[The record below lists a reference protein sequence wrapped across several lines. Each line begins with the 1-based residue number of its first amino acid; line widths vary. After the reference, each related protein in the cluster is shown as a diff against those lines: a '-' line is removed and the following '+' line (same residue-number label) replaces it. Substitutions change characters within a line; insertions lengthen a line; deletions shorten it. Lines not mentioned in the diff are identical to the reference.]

1 MGGELDRGGVSLESL
16 PVDVGAQAV
25 GVAVVQSADAFGVE
39 ADLPN
44 TRVAASTVFSIPV
57 HPSLTDADVT
67 RVVEA
72 VNTVVAEA
80 AA

>member
-1 MGGELDRGGVSLESL
+1 M
-16 PVDVGAQAV
+16 VDVTGATDLL
-25 GVAVVQSADAFGVE
+25 SAHFIRFT
-39 ADLPN
+39 LN
-44 TRVAASTVFSIPV
+44 TLLALISSSIPV

-72 VNTVVAEA
+72 VNTAVAEA

>member
-1 MGGELDRGGVSLESL
+1 MSS
-16 PVDVGAQAV
+16 
-25 GVAVVQSADAFGVE
+25 FGVE